1 LVKGGPAERSRKI
14 SPSDQIVGI
23 DGTPIAPL
31 NEKRVRELLLGP
43 PGLQVSIIQ
52 DAKVSHSNTVREK
65 ADFEVV
71 LAPLTFCVFVYSRTH
86 ACFNRLC
93 ACVVCACACLCH
105 QMELS
110 VSHTAGSLL
119 SFHDQVHTVV
129 LTHEFVDVS
138 TSSPASSTF
147 FAVINRYI
155 CPCTSYIV
163 VAPFVCIVRHNPRV
177 VLTTRTAKQK
187 NDEPHMSCAFVCFC
201 LYPTFQ
207 SPAIS
212 PSTLDLW

>member
-1 LVKGGPAERSRKI
+1 M
-14 SPSDQIVGI
+14 
-23 DGTPIAPL
+23 
-31 NEKRVRELLLGP
+31 
-43 PGLQVSIIQ
+43 
-52 DAKVSHSNTVREK
+52 
-65 ADFEVV
+65 
-71 LAPLTFCVFVYSRTH
+71 YSRTH

-93 ACVVCACACLCH
+93 AGAVCACARSCH
-105 QMELS
+105 QVDLS

-129 LTHEFVDVS
+129 LTREFVDLS

-177 VLTTRTAKQK
+177 VP
-187 NDEPHMSCAFVCFC
+187 NDPRSQTKRMTSRIFHALLCVFVC
-201 LYPTFQ
+201 TQ
-207 SPAIS
+207 
-212 PSTLDLW
+212 PSSHRPYHRAAALCYLPPRYLLQGHQ